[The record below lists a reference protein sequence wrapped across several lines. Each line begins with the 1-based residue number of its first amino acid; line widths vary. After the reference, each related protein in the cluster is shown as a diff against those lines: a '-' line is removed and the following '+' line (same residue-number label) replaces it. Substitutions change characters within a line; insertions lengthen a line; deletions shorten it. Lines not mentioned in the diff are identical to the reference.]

1 MRINSKIDE
10 FPKCKEY
17 LSDVLESV
25 QEFRVRRLKVYLSND
40 ETVKDKKT
48 RSQILRCTSIHIGRL
63 IKEEIEE
70 IIIEYINSFIN
81 VT

>member
-1 MRINSKIDE
+1 MRINSKKDE

-25 QEFRVRRLKVYLSND
+25 REFRVTRLKAYLNND

-48 RSQILRCTSIHIGRL
+48 RS
-63 IKEEIEE
+63 
-70 IIIEYINSFIN
+70 
-81 VT
+81 